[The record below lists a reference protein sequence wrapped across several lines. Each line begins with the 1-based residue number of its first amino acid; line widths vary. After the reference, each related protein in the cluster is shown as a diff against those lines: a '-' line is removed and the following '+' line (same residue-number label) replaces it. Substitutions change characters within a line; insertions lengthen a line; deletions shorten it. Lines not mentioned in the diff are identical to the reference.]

1 MPFGLRWQLQNQ
13 GAYTL
18 TQALAGS
25 GYAGGTVTDL
35 SLVHMLLFTGAAL
48 PYLEPGNLVAAQ
60 GFVENSPA
68 RLMSIA
74 AGNNILLTKE
84 GEVLTISTNA
94 DTTTKQ
100 LTEALKLKQDSLS
113 AGNPIQDHVPLLVGD
128 TILSLTGSDGI
139 LVTSDGTAKANIS
152 GATLAKDIKDLQD
165 LSLIH
170 I

>member
-13 GAYTL
+13 GACTL

-35 SLVHMLLFTGAAL
+35 SLVHMLLFTGVAL
-48 PYLEPGNLVAAQ
+48 PYLEAGNLVAAQ

-68 RLMSIA
+68 RLTSIA
-74 AGNNILLTKE
+74 AGNNILMKKE
-84 GEVLTISTNA
+84 
-94 DTTTKQ
+94 
-100 LTEALKLKQDSLS
+100 
-113 AGNPIQDHVPLLVGD
+113 
-128 TILSLTGSDGI
+128 
-139 LVTSDGTAKANIS
+139 
-152 GATLAKDIKDLQD
+152 